1 MKSRHTALIALVA
14 GTSLVLAACSGGGNA
29 DPAPAES
36 GPPSGTLTFANWQWD
51 APVRGDLIWQAVQ
64 GYQDANPN
72 ATMEKQ
78 EFTRAGYE
86 KTISTQIGAGGGAD
100 IIAIPDTYFSA
111 LAEAGA
117 LEPLDGVL
125 TPDEVDAMG
134 NASDGYVFDGQQL
147 GVSWGNVPF
156 ALAYNKKLLAEAGVK
171 PPTTFQEFVDAIKT
185 VTEVTGKTGFAMR
198 HLPNEEASWWI
209 AFCNLTYGFGGQWSD
224 KGKLTIDSP
233 ENIKGTQAMKDLYDS
248 GAFGVGDDGSTIRSK
263 FAAGEVAFIL
273 DNASGVQAAI
283 DSSTVLKPSD
293 FGGTK
298 LPFPSGVAATVQV
311 AIGINAN
318 SPHKELAKDFIRWVY
333 SQQAQQSLVTA
344 QFPSAIGTPVVP
356 PKDVIAAEPWVDA
369 FYEQAPTAKS
379 VVIKGFESQTSEI
392 SHIILVQLEQVL
404 AGTTSAKDALKA
416 AQKQAEALG

>member
-14 GTSLVLAACSGGGNA
+14 GTSLVLAACSGGGDA
-29 DPAPAES
+29 APAPEQS

-51 APVRGDLIWQAVQ
+51 APVRGDLIWQAVEA
-64 GYQDANPN
+64 YQDANPD
-72 ATMEKQ
+72 ATMEQ
-78 EFTRAGYE
+78 QQFTRAGYE

-125 TPDEVDAMG
+125 TKDELDAMG
-134 NASDGYVFDGQQL
+134 DSSDGYVFDGQQL

-156 ALAYNKKLLAEAGVK
+156 ALAYNKKLLDEAGVK
-171 PPTTFQEFVDAIKT
+171 PPKTFSEFMDAIKK
-185 VTEVTGKTGFAMR
+185 VTDVTGKTGFAMR

-233 ENIKGTQAMKDLYDS
+233 ENIKGVQAMKDLYDS

-263 FAAGEVAFIL
+263 FAAGEVAFII
-273 DNASGVQAAI
+273 DNASAVQAAI
-283 DSSTVLKPSD
+283 DSSTVLEASD
-293 FGGTK
+293 FGATE

-318 SPHKELAKDFIRWVY
+318 SSNKELAKDFIRWVF
-333 SQQAQQSLVTA
+333 SPEAQQSLVTA

-356 PKDVIAAEPWVDA
+356 PQDVIDANPWVDA
-369 FYEQAPTAKS
+369 FYQQAPTAKS
-379 VVIKGFESQTSEI
+379 VVIEGFESQTPEI
-392 SHIILVQLEQVL
+392 SHIILVGLEQVL
-404 AGTTSAKDALKA
+404 AGTATAKEAMKA